1 MSIRRSFGI
10 LLIPVVL
17 LTAISLSL
25 WQFLRSTPEPRW
37 GYLFL
42 SDFFNLDREV
52 NIPTWF
58 TAALWLAVAAVA
70 AVFALRAPSHRRSWW
85 LFSSVSL
92 VFSIDESTSLHERL
106 NPAGAVL
113 AQRFDIGLRYAWV
126 IPGTVIAL
134 VLVLLL
140 LRLVLSLPM
149 KARIGVIVSG
159 CLFLGG
165 ALVGE
170 IFSDLSLRGTSLLEV
185 PNSPTYIAFNA
196 VEEFLE
202 MAGVALCLASLV
214 SLVRWQQDQRETRW
228 MVTFGDGS
236 QPQGALEGSIPA

>member
-1 MSIRRSFGI
+1 M

-17 LTAISLSL
+17 LTIIILSL
-25 WQFLRSTPEPRW
+25 WQFLRATPEPRW
-37 GYLFL
+37 GFVFL

-58 TAALWLAVAAVA
+58 TAALWLAVAAMA
-70 AVFALRAPSHRRSWW
+70 AVLALRASSHRRSWW
-85 LFSSVSL
+85 LFSLVSL

-113 AQRFDIGLRYAWV
+113 AQRFDIGLRFAWV
-126 IPGTVIAL
+126 IPGSVIAL

-140 LRLVLSLPM
+140 LRLVLSLPV
-149 KARIGVIVSG
+149 KARIGVIIAG

-170 IFSDLSLRGTSLLEV
+170 IFSDLSLQGTSLLEV

-196 VEEFLE
+196 VEELLE
-202 MAGVALCLASLV
+202 MAGVALCLASLA
-214 SLVRWQQDQRETRW
+214 SLVRWQQEQHETRW
-228 MVTFGDGS
+228 MVSFDEP
-236 QPQGALEGSIPA
+236 QPQGALEGSDPA